1 MLRIPPPA
9 LALIL
14 AVAAPG
20 SAALAAGKDANGGL
34 SGLVPPGAASTTATA
49 PAAPT
54 ARLIDLSVLP
64 SRLFSGQQA
73 TVSGQVVSA
82 DDQQRPLAG
91 YAVQA
96 VDGTSTLDQT
106 VTDQDGRF
114 DLSIA
119 PTRSMDVAVQVGPE
133 ADGQAVSQE
142 PVPPIRLLVAPRLP
156 HHFPNRLTF
165 TSVLTVTGSV
175 VPAIPGARLVL
186 EQRVRR
192 RVFRPLATVQTD
204 DRSRYRFARDFAPG
218 TYVLRVRFLG
228 SADLAPAAYVFR
240 YSVEPASGG

>member
-14 AVAAPG
+14 VVAAPG
-20 SAALAAGKDANGGL
+20 SAALAAGKDAGGGL
-34 SGLVPPGAASTTATA
+34 SGLVPPGSASPSVTA
-49 PAAPT
+49 PAAPA

-82 DDQQRPLAG
+82 DDKQRPLAG

-96 VDGTSTLDQT
+96 VDGATALDQT
-106 VTDQDGRF
+106 VTDEDGRF

-119 PTRSMDVAVQVGPE
+119 PTRSMDVAVQVGPD

-142 PVPPIRLLVAPRLP
+142 SVPPIRLLVAPRLP
-156 HHFPNRLTF
+156 HQFPNRFKF
-165 TSVLTVTGSV
+165 TSVLAVTGSV
-175 VPAIPGARLVL
+175 RPAIPGARLVL
-186 EQRVRR
+186 EQRAG
-192 RVFRPLATVQTD
+192 RVFRPLATTQAD

>member
-20 SAALAAGKDANGGL
+20 SAALAAAKDANGGL
-34 SGLVPPGAASTTATA
+34 SGLVPPASASPTATA
-49 PAAPT
+49 PAVPT

-82 DDQQRPLAG
+82 DDNQRPLAG

-96 VDGTSTLDQT
+96 VDRTTTLDQT
-106 VTDQDGRF
+106 VTDEDGRF

-119 PTRSMDVAVQVGPE
+119 PARSMDIAVQVGPD

-156 HHFPNRLTF
+156 HHFPNRFKF
-165 TSVLTVTGSV
+165 TSVLAVTGSV
-175 VPAIPGARLVL
+175 QPAIPGARLVL
-186 EQRVRR
+186 EQRVG
-192 RVFRPLATVQTD
+192 RVFRPLAAAQAD
-204 DRSRYRFARDFAPG
+204 DRSRYRFFRDFAPG

-240 YSVEPASGG
+240 YSVEPANGG